1 MAETKPAASPATSD
15 DPVFDDI
22 RPCRDSEVRQEL
34 LKIVNDKTVID
45 SIMKFRHPVLAKRFG
60 FMFAPMVKAYL
71 ARAVSSIHTIDDFQ
85 KRVADFMGQ
94 VSKSTTDGVTYE
106 GFEGLEKGKGYLF
119 ISNHRDISL
128 DPAFIDMALYLH
140 GLDTVRIAIGD
151 NLLRI
156 PAATSLMRLNK
167 SFLVKRSLK
176 SPREKLVAFTK
187 LSEYI
192 GLSISEGHSIW
203 IAQREGRAK
212 DGDDRTESAVLK
224 MIGLNGR
231 KKRQKFGEYMSSLNI
246 VPVALSYEY
255 DPNDEAK
262 ARELYERDRN
272 GGEYHKESLEDIDT
286 ITRGI
291 RGYKG
296 RICIRAGKPISG
308 GFEDADELAAI
319 IDRFVWR
326 NYEIYPSALAAA
338 GAEGVDPGK
347 AAEFERRLSAC
358 PSELRG
364 RVRSMYAMPYKNRLM
379 SLKEGN
385 D

>member
-1 MAETKPAASPATSD
+1 MADTKAAAPLSSD

-22 RPCRDSEVRQEL
+22 RPCRDSEVREEL

-45 SIMKFRHPVLAKRFG
+45 SILKFRHPILSRSLG
-60 FMFAPMVKAYL
+60 FLFAPFVKSYL
-71 ARAVSSIHTIDDFQ
+71 ARTVSSIHTIADFQ

-94 VSKSTTDGVTYE
+94 VSKATTDGVTYD
-106 GFEGLEKGKGYLF
+106 GFDKLEKGRGYLF

-176 SPREKLVAFTK
+176 SPREKLAAFTK

-192 GLSISEGHSIW
+192 GLSISEGHSVW

-231 KKRQKFGEYMSSLNI
+231 KRRQGFGEYMSSLNI

-262 ARELYERDRN
+262 ARELYERERN

-296 RICIRAGKPISG
+296 HVCVRAGKPLES
-308 GFEDADELAAI
+308 GFEDAEQLAAI

-338 GAEGVDPGK
+338 GAQGADEQK
-347 AAEFERRLSAC
+347 IAEFERRLSAY
-358 PSELRG
+358 PEELRP
-364 RVRSMYAMPYKNRLM
+364 RVRYMYAMPYKNRLM

>member
-1 MAETKPAASPATSD
+1 MVDTRSAGNPVTSD

-34 LKIVNDKTVID
+34 LKIVNDRTVID
-45 SIMKFRHPVLAKRFG
+45 SILRFRHPVLAKRFG
-60 FMFAPMVKAYL
+60 FLFAPFVKSYL
-71 ARAVSSIHTIDDFQ
+71 SRLVSSINTINDFQ

-94 VSKSTTDGVTYE
+94 VSKTTTDGVTYE
-106 GFEGLEKGKGYLF
+106 GFDDLEKGKGYLF

-128 DPAFIDMALYLH
+128 DPAFIDMALYLQ

-176 SPREKLVAFTK
+176 SPREKLMAFTR

-192 GLSISEGHSIW
+192 GLSLSEGHSIW

-231 KKRQKFGEYMSSLNI
+231 KQGRSFKDYMTSLNI

-262 ARELYERDRN
+262 ARELYEREKN
-272 GGEYHKESLEDIDT
+272 GGEYHKEAFEDIDT

-296 RICIRAGKPISG
+296 RVCVRAGKPITG
-308 GFEDADELAAI
+308 GFENADELAQI
-319 IDRFVWR
+319 IDTFVWR
-326 NYEIYPSALAAA
+326 NYEIFPSAEAAA
-338 GAEGVDPGK
+338 GVESSQKQKVS
-347 AAEFERRLSAC
+347 EFENRLEQY
-358 PSELRG
+358 PQELRD
-364 RVRSMYAMPYKNRLM
+364 RVRHMYAMPYRNRM
-379 SLKEGN
+379 NSLKEAN

>member
-1 MAETKPAASPATSD
+1 MADTKAAAAPLTSD
-15 DPVFDDI
+15 DPIFDDI
-22 RPCRDSEVRQEL
+22 RPCRDSEVPQEL
-34 LKIVNDKTVID
+34 QKIVTDKTVID
-45 SIMKFRHPVLAKRFG
+45 SILRFRHPVLAKSLG
-60 FMFAPMVKAYL
+60 FLFAPFVKSYL
-71 ARAVSSIHTIDDFQ
+71 SRLVSSIHTIADFQ

-94 VSKSTTDGVTYE
+94 VSKATTDGVTYE
-106 GFEGLEKGKGYLF
+106 GFDKLEKGKGYLF

-192 GLSISEGHSIW
+192 GLSISEGHSVW

-231 KKRQKFGEYMSSLNI
+231 KKHQGFGEYMSSLNI

-262 ARELYERDRN
+262 ARELYERERN

-296 RICIRAGKPISG
+296 RVCVRAGQPIQG
-308 GFEDADELAAI
+308 GFEDAEGLAAI

-326 NYEIYPSALAAA
+326 NYEIFPSALAAA
-338 GAEGVDPGK
+338 KAEGVS
-347 AAEFERRLSAC
+347 AEQVANFERRLSAC
-358 PSELRG
+358 PAELRS
-364 RVRSMYAMPYKNRLM
+364 RVRYMYAMPYKNRIL
-379 SLKEGN
+379 SLKEDG